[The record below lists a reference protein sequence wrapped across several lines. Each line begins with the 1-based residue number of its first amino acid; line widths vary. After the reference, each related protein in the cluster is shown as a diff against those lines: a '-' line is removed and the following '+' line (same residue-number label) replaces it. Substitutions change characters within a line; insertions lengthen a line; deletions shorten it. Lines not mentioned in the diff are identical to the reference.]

1 MAERLRV
8 AVVFGGRSGEHE
20 VSLLSAQSVLAVL
33 DPAKYDVVPVGITK
47 DGRWLA
53 GPPASAALRAALA
66 TQGALVAP
74 TATTPQPAAVAPDAG
89 SQLAPRQHATGDE
102 GLGWLGGRVDV
113 VFPVLHG
120 PYGEDGTVQGLLELV
135 DVPYVG
141 CGVAASAVGMDKVL
155 MKRLLRDAG
164 LPIADFAV
172 VLRHVWRHSPTGVL
186 ADLEARFGYPCFV
199 KPANLGSS
207 VGVSKAYDRADLA
220 RALDLAA
227 QYDRKLVIEEFIAGR
242 EIECS
247 VLGND
252 EPEASVPG
260 EVIPARDFYDYEA
273 KYRDDQTRLII
284 PANLAP
290 HVAERVRCYA
300 VAAFRALDCAG
311 MARVDFFVTADDRV
325 YVNEV
330 NTIPGFTSMSMYPKL
345 WEASGLPYAALI
357 DRLIALAIE
366 RHRERAAQPSAPS
379 APIAR

>member
-8 AVVFGGRSGEHE
+8 AVLFGGQSGEHE
-20 VSLLSAQSVLAVL
+20 VSLMSAQSVLAAL
-33 DPAKYDVVPVGITK
+33 DPAKYEVIGIGITK

-53 GPPASAALRAALA
+53 GPPALAALRAAVEQQRALDA
-66 TQGALVAP
+66 SCTAAVSPPSPSALVAP
-74 TATTPQPAAVAPDAG
+74 GECAVSTGEATL
-89 SQLAPRQHATGDE
+89 S
-102 GLGWLGGRVDV
+102 WLGGPVDV

-120 PYGEDGTVQGLLELV
+120 PFGEDGTVQGLLELV

-164 LPIADFAV
+164 LPIAAFTV
-172 VLRHVWRHSPTGVL
+172 VMRHVWRREPERVL
-186 ADLEARFGYPCFV
+186 AELEAAFGFPCFV

-207 VGVSKAYDRADLA
+207 VGVSKAYDRAGLA

-227 QYDRKLVIEEFIAGR
+227 EYDRKLVVEEFIAGR

-273 KYRDDQTRLII
+273 KYRDEGTRLII
-284 PANLAP
+284 PANLSP
-290 HVAERVRCYA
+290 EVAATVRRYA
-300 VAAFRALDCAG
+300 VEAFRALDCAG
-311 MARVDFFVTADDRV
+311 LARVDFFVASDDRV

-330 NTIPGFTSMSMYPKL
+330 NTMPGFTSMSMYPKL
-345 WEASGLPYAALI
+345 WEASGLSYSALV
-357 DRLIALAIE
+357 DRLITLAIE
-366 RHRERAAQPSAPS
+366 RHRDRSRSSAEQAGLAQS
-379 APIAR
+379 

>member
-8 AVVFGGRSGEHE
+8 AVLFGGRSGEHE
-20 VSLLSAQSVLAVL
+20 VSLMSAQSVLAAL
-33 DPAKYDVVPVGITK
+33 DPAKYEVVGVGITK
-47 DGRWLA
+47 EGRWLA
-53 GPPASAALRAALA
+53 GPSAIAALRAAVEN
-66 TQGALVAP
+66 QRALEPPASEAIPLPSPGTVVA
-74 TATTPQPAAVAPDAG
+74 AGDRGVASTEQAL
-89 SQLAPRQHATGDE
+89 S
-102 GLGWLGGRVDV
+102 WLGGPVDV

-164 LPIADFAV
+164 LPIASFAV
-172 VLRHVWRHSPTGVL
+172 VMRRVWQREPERIL
-186 ADLEARFGYPCFV
+186 AELEARFGYPCFV

-207 VGVSKAYDRADLA
+207 VGVSKVYDRAGLA
-220 RALDLAA
+220 QALDLAA
-227 QYDRKLVIEEFIAGR
+227 EHDRKLVVEEFIAGR

-273 KYRDDQTRLII
+273 KYFDEGTRLII
-284 PANLAP
+284 PASLPPQVEAT
-290 HVAERVRCYA
+290 VRQYA
-300 VAAFRALDCAG
+300 VDAFRALDCAG
-311 MARVDFFVTADDRV
+311 LARVDFFVTPDDRV

-345 WEASGLPYAALI
+345 WEASGLSYPALV
-357 DRLIALAIE
+357 DRLITLALE
-366 RHRERAAQPSAPS
+366 RHRERARASTVQAGSTRP
-379 APIAR
+379 

>member
-33 DPAKYDVVPVGITK
+33 DPAKYEVVPVGIGK

-53 GPPASAALRAALA
+53 GPPALAALRAALDG
-66 TQGALVAP
+66 QHALIGPA
-74 TATTPQPAAVAPDAG
+74 ATTPRPPALSAPG
-89 SQLAPRQHATGDE
+89 QLAPAHGQADD
-102 GLGWLGGRVDV
+102 GLAWLGGRVDV
-113 VFPVLHG
+113 VFPILHG

-164 LPIADFAV
+164 LPLADFAV
-172 VLRHVWRHSPTGVL
+172 VLRHAWRREPARVL
-186 ADLEARFGYPCFV
+186 AELEPRFGYPCFV

-207 VGVSKAYDRADLA
+207 VGVSKAYDRAGLA

-227 QYDRKLVIEEFIAGR
+227 QYDRKLVVEEFIAGR

-252 EPEASVPG
+252 EPRASVPG
-260 EVIPARDFYDYEA
+260 EIIPARDFYDYDA
-273 KYRDDQTRLII
+273 KYRDDDTRLVI
-284 PANLAP
+284 PANLGP
-290 HVAERVRCYA
+290 EVAQRVRSHA
-300 VAAFRALDCAG
+300 VEAFRALDCAG
-311 MARVDFFVTADDRV
+311 MARVDFFVAPDDRV

-345 WEASGLPYAALI
+345 WEASGLSYAALV

-366 RHRERAAQPSAPS
+366 RHRDRAGQPGEPAAPVAQ
-379 APIAR
+379 